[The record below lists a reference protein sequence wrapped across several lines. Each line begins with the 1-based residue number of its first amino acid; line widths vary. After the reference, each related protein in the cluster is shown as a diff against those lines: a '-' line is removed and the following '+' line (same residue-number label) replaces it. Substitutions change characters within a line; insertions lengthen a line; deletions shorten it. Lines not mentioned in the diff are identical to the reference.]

1 MPYSSNILSRWINHR
16 NLGLFM
22 VTNFGVGFRISSCRK
37 DWLRRYEML
46 LTKRVAIVTGGA
58 VGIGRGI
65 AQKFTAE
72 GCSVVI
78 SDISETTGEKT
89 AKELSAMGKEALF
102 VRCDVKDISQV
113 QEMINQT
120 IRKFGQVDI
129 LVNNAGG
136 VAGSKGGPILDL
148 SEEDWDR
155 VIDINLKGQFLCCQ
169 AAVPFMKEHKYGKIV
184 NVSSMGAIHPPAP
197 IAHYHS
203 AKGGVISLTRNL
215 AFELARFNITV
226 NAILPG
232 PIRSEFYTEILAQKP
247 DKEEFFTML
256 GNRTPMHRI
265 GTPEDVAG
273 VALFLASDLSSYVT
287 GQSICVGGG
296 LPLTP
301 D

>member
-1 MPYSSNILSRWINHR
+1 
-16 NLGLFM
+16 
-22 VTNFGVGFRISSCRK
+22 
-37 DWLRRYEML
+37 ML
-46 LTKRVAIVTGGA
+46 LTDRVAIVTGAA
-58 VGIGRGI
+58 VGIGKGI
-65 AQKFTAE
+65 AGKFAAE

-78 SDISETTGEKT
+78 SDISEPAGQKT
-89 AKELSAMGKEALF
+89 ANEISRLGREALF
-102 VRCDVKDISQV
+102 VPCDVKEKRQV
-113 QEMINQT
+113 QEMVNQT
-120 IRKFGQVDI
+120 LNKFGRVDI

-155 VIDINLKGQFLCCQ
+155 IIDINLKGQFLCCQ
-169 AAVPFMKEHKYGKIV
+169 AVVPFMKEHKYGKIV

-203 AKGGVISLTRNL
+203 AKGGVLSLTKNL

-232 PIRSEFYTEILAQKP
+232 PIRSEFYTEILTQKP

-256 GNRTPMHRI
+256 GNRTPMHRM

-273 VALFLASDLSSYVT
+273 VALFLATDLSSYVT